1 MENREDNIQ
10 QLFAFCMKKAKST
23 LDIKEKA
30 HIAKH
35 TCSVRN

>member
-10 QLFAFCMKKAKST
+10 QLNALCVKTF
-23 LDIKEKA
+23 DVKEKA
-30 HIAKH
+30 HFTKH